1 MVPSSGKRGLL
12 DVPCGFNPA
21 GKLLGTGGSRESPRP
36 HKLVQLPALLVF
48 IAVCNGHGPALAVIF
63 RVSQGNCCCV
73 GAART
78 GRTFPLAPWVLCEI
92 LGTENPILTHCCLPQ
107 DIRPGASLRW
117 ELQAADGGG

>member
-1 MVPSSGKRGLL
+1 MVPTSGKRGLL
-12 DVPCGFNPA
+12 DVPCGFSPA
-21 GKLLGTGGSRESPRP
+21 GKLLGTVGSRQSPRP

-48 IAVCNGHGPALAVIF
+48 IAVCDGRSPALAVTF

-73 GAART
+73 GA
-78 GRTFPLAPWVLCEI
+78 PWVLREI

-117 ELQAADGGG
+117 ELQGADGGVR